1 MLRLASAAPIGPDT
15 QRWVLD
21 PGANASLVHAA
32 ERLRGQDAIPGRLQ
46 IVIGPEGGLSA
57 TELQQLVALG
67 AIPLALGPRLLR
79 SETAAIAAL
88 ALLQSLLGDLRAC

>member
-1 MLRLASAAPIGPDT
+1 MEPDT

-21 PGANASLVHAA
+21 PGASANLVQAVD
-32 ERLRGQDAIPGRLQ
+32 RLRGQDTIPRQVQ

-67 AIPLALGPRLLR
+67 ATPLALGPRILR

-88 ALLQSLLGDLRAC
+88 ALLQGLLGDLRNG